1 MNYYGIS
8 NSTDHLAH
16 YGVKGMRWGVR
27 RALATGNQRALD
39 RHYRKAAKK
48 LAKLQ
53 SIGDH
58 GYKSAA
64 KAAAYG
70 AAAAGT
76 GALAIGGTGLAAKGI
91 RGARKGIRFFG
102 NLATGNKFRQLS
114 SLERAADAVD
124 KWGKKHTVGFKAADI
139 HDKLSAAAEKGFSPE
154 RLARRRKLIMRNNSQ
169 YARLGALAATA
180 ALAAK
185 AGQHAY
191 RAHNSEKYREKAERF
206 RNEMDKVFAGTDY
219 EGQYAKISRRQ
230 QKRRRT
236 YYT

>member
-8 NSTDHLAH
+8 NSTDHLEH

-58 GYKSAA
+58 GYKS
-64 KAAAYG
+64 
-70 AAAAGT
+70 
-76 GALAIGGTGLAAKGI
+76 AKGI